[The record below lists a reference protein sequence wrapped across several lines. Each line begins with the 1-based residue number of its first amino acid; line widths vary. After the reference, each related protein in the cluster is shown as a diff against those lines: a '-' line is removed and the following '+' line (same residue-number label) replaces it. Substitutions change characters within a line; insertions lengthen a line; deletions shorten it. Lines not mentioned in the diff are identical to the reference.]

1 MVDATDALTLFP
13 HRFVPRTAD
22 GAPFTLL
29 LLHGTGGDENDL
41 LPFGPLLAPGAALL
55 SPRGRVLEN
64 GMPRFFRRFAEGVLD
79 VEDLKVRTTE
89 LAQFVRAASVK
100 YGLAGSPLYAVGFSN
115 GANIAASTLFLEPE
129 LLDGAVLL
137 RAMVPFEPDTRPAL
151 QGKRVLLAAG
161 RRDPYSGPE
170 HTERLREILEEAGAD
185 VTVHWS
191 NVGHALIQED
201 MDAAAAWLSRA
212 RPGGGS

>member
-1 MVDATDALTLFP
+1 MVDSKAALALFQ
-13 HRFVPRTAD
+13 HRFVPRTP
-22 GAPFTLL
+22 GAASLALL

-41 LPFGPLLAPGAALL
+41 LPLGPLLAPGAALL

-79 VEDLKVRTTE
+79 VEDLKFRATE
-89 LAQFVRAASVK
+89 LAEFVRAARVE
-100 YGLAGSPLYAVGFSN
+100 YGLGDAPLYAVGFSN
-115 GANIAASTLFLEPE
+115 GANIAAGILLVEPD

-137 RAMVPFEPDTRPAL
+137 RAMVPFEPEMPPAL
-151 QGKRVLLAAG
+151 KGKRVLVAAG

-170 HTERLREILEEAGAD
+170 HTERLREILEGGGAE

>member
-1 MVDATDALTLFP
+1 MTTKDTLALFQ

-22 GAPFTLL
+22 GAPLTLL

-41 LPFGPLLAPGAALL
+41 LPLGSLLAPGAAFL

-79 VEDLKVRTTE
+79 VEDLKFRTKE
-89 LAQFVRAASVK
+89 LADFVRAARGEYK
-100 YGLAGSPLYAVGFSN
+100 LGGEPLYAVGFSN
-115 GANIAASTLFLEPE
+115 GANIAASALLIEPD

-151 QGKRVLLAAG
+151 QGKRILLAAG

-170 HTERLREILEEAGAD
+170 NTERLREIFEGAGAD
-185 VTVHWS
+185 VTMHWS

-201 MDAAAAWLSRA
+201 VDAAAAWLSRA